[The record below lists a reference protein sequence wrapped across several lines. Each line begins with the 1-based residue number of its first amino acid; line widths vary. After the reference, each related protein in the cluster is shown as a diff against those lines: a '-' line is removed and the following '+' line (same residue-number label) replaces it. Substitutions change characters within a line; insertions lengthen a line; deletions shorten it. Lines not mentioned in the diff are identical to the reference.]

1 MITKNFTDSL
11 LTLNEEQYIDRKKI
25 SLSKAVNVRAF

>member
-11 LTLNEEQYIDRKKI
+11 LTLDEERYIDRKKF